1 MWSQLDINAD
11 SILPVECKRELD
23 DKKRESTP
31 ACLKTVGCGLSKK
44 PSMANMDFRGD
55 PSSSDLGIDW
65 TWLLE
70 PLPPMLQ
77 ETHAWTEPAV
87 PAPTYWKNYSPWAWG
102 LRKVNR
108 NSEGAWQL
116 RFPWQNTICF
126 SLLCE
131 NLSTQLDDCKSPNSR
146 KTGSVPI
153 YLCQCQ
159 FWEITLPGALMHGGR
174 EPNGR
179 TPIMAAR

>member
-1 MWSQLDINAD
+1 MTKNKDLLQ
-11 SILPVECKRELD
+11 
-23 DKKRESTP
+23 TP
-31 ACLKTVGCGLSKK
+31 ASLKTVGYDLSKK
-44 PSMANMDFRGD
+44 PSMANMDLRGD

-77 ETHAWTEPAV
+77 ETHVVNAEIPCCYILEELQSLSLRTAESQTDAWS
-87 PAPTYWKNYSPWAWG
+87 NC
-102 LRKVNR
+102 
-108 NSEGAWQL
+108 Q
-116 RFPWQNTICF
+116 FPWQNTTCF

-131 NLSTQLDDCKSPNSR
+131 NLNP
-146 KTGSVPI
+146 TGRLQVSQFQSKRVP
-153 YLCQCQ
+153 CQ
-159 FWEITLPGALMHGGR
+159 FREITLPGALMHGGR